1 MNSVRTLN
9 REFLSHEFLG
19 EKERHVKFEEFE
31 LDLLQVLYSKGS
43 SCHHL
48 SSTKSDMN
56 NFTITIQGNYGYSIS
71 NSSFESYR
79 FKGQKHRQ
87 LFTKIYFKTAPA
99 LVSNI
104 IRCALHITKPRHI
117 PVPWPKVSRFERV
130 FVHRERCFPCLNHS
144 RKTLSW
150 NEQQLETHHGFY
162 FLKPLVQG

>member
-9 REFLSHEFLG
+9 CEFLSHEFLG

-104 IRCALHITKPRHI
+104 IRGVPSTLPSPVTFLSRGPRFHDL
-117 PVPWPKVSRFERV
+117 KGFLFTGNDAFHVS
-130 FVHRERCFPCLNHS
+130 
-144 RKTLSW
+144 TI
-150 NEQQLETHHGFY
+150 LEK
-162 FLKPLVQG
+162 L